1 MEILM
6 SPKAV
11 IRTFSELIDGIDM
24 NESFST
30 TFDGL
35 CAVGFLARASYSG

>member
-11 IRTFSELIDGIDM
+11 TRTSSQPSNGIDM

-30 TFDGL
+30 TFNGL
-35 CAVGFLARASYSG
+35 CAVVFVARASYSD